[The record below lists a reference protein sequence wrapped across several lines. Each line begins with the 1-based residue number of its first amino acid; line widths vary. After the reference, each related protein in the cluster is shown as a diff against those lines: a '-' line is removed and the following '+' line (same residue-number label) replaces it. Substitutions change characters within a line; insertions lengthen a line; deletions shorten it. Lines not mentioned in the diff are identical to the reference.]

1 MKKSILT
8 IVRVA
13 GLAAVVAATLTVPV
27 ASIAAPTV
35 YGNIH
40 VSLNQADNDIAG
52 AANNLTLSSNYSAI
66 GVKGSE
72 DLGDGTKAIYKVE
85 FQVNILDPATT
96 AASNDP
102 VDGAPRE
109 GSGDVEGRDQFA
121 GIKWNLG
128 IFKVGTMSTNYKLT
142 GEKIDPLYRTPLEAR
157 GFLKTQSAV
166 LHDWRRGIN
175 RGRQTNTLQYVS
187 PNMAGVRIVANTTFS
202 GSNDETNGIG
212 IRWQN
217 KSWLVYAD
225 WIDAQTGDITNDG
238 QSVGKC
244 NATTNC
250 SVESAYKVGSS
261 YQSKSFFVALQ
272 YESSKDLTGADY
284 LYGSTYYNF
293 NKNNQI
299 IFTAGQYSEKDSA
312 TTTGSKGY
320 ALAYNHKMSRL
331 TNLYVGYG
339 LKSADKNISTGLSNA
354 GDESMI
360 TMGVRKKF

>member
-1 MKKSILT
+1 MKKSILMAVQAA
-8 IVRVA
+8 I
-13 GLAAVVAATLTVPV
+13 LATPAV
-27 ASIAAPTV
+27 SIAAPTV
-35 YGNIH
+35 YGNVHI
-40 VSLNQADNDIAG
+40 SLNQADNDIAG
-52 AANNLTLSSNYSAI
+52 ADNNITLSSNYSAI

-72 DLGDGTKAIYKVE
+72 DLGDSTKAIYKVE

-102 VDGAPRE
+102 DDGAPRE
-109 GSGDVEGRDQFA
+109 GSGNIEGRDQFA
-121 GIKWNLG
+121 GIKWALG
-128 IFKVGTMSTNYKLT
+128 VFKVGTMSTNYKLT

-157 GFLKTQSAV
+157 GFLRTQSAI

-187 PNMAGVRIVANTTFS
+187 PNMAGVKIVANTTFS

-225 WIDAQTGDITNDG
+225 WIEGQTGDLKNYG

-250 SVESAYKVGSS
+250 SNESAYKVGGS

-272 YESSKDLTGADY
+272 YESSKDLSGADY
-284 LYGSTYYNF
+284 IYGSTYYSF

-299 IFTAGQYSEKDSA
+299 IFTAGQYSAKDTLTDS
-312 TTTGSKGY
+312 GSKGY
-320 ALAYNHKMSRL
+320 ALAYNHKMSKL

-339 LKSADKNISTGLSNA
+339 LKSADKGFSSGLSNA
-354 GDESMI
+354 GDESMM
-360 TMGVRKKF
+360 TMGVRKRF

>member
-1 MKKSILT
+1 MKKPIAIIALT
-8 IVRVA
+8 TV
-13 GLAAVVAATLTVPV
+13 LAAPAISL
-27 ASIAAPTV
+27 AAPSV
-35 YGNIH
+35 YGNVHI
-40 VSLNQADNDIAG
+40 SLNQADNDIAG
-52 AANNLTLSSNYSAI
+52 ADNNITLSSNTSAI

-72 DLGDGTKAIYKVE
+72 DLGNGTKAIYKVE

-96 AASNDP
+96 VPSNDP

-109 GSGDVEGRDQFA
+109 GEGGLEGRDQFA
-121 GIKWNLG
+121 GIKWGLG
-128 IFKVGTMSTNYKLT
+128 VFKVGTMSTNYKQT
-142 GEKIDPLYRTPLEAR
+142 GAKVDPLHRTPLEAR

-202 GSNDETNGIG
+202 GSNDETSGIG

-225 WIDAQTGDITNDG
+225 WIDGQTGDVTNDG
-238 QSVGKC
+238 QSVSKC
-244 NATTNC
+244 DATTNC
-250 SVESAYKVGSS
+250 SVESAYKGGGS
-261 YQSKSFFVALQ
+261 YQSKSFFVGLQ
-272 YESSKDLTGADY
+272 YEATENRTGGNY
-284 LYGSTYYNF
+284 IFGSTYYNM

-299 IFTAGQYSEKDSA
+299 ILTAGQYSAKDSVLDA
-312 TTTGSKGY
+312 DSKGY
-320 ALAYNHKMSRL
+320 ALAYNHKMSKL

-339 LKSADKNISTGLSNA
+339 TKSSGAQNA
-354 GDESMI
+354 DESMI